1 MKKAIILI
9 WILSCM
15 ALIGRA
21 QGTAS
26 YFSLCSDAQSNRVK
40 MTVTAILDLSK
51 TDYYYWGNSPRYQ
64 VAAFIEGECHAI
76 ASEGEN
82 SDSGYWDEREDYYNW
97 FVLQIPYSSARSGK
111 PITFKM
117 YNSSTGLEYTLKND
131 DNIRSIGINY
141 GTDTSPIVLKAVEV
155 NSMSFNDFEM
165 KVNHMQDLSSKLTL
179 SPSNATCPNN
189 LEFEIAPSTYTLK
202 VTGNGG

>member
-64 VAAFIEGECHAI
+64 VAAFIE
-76 ASEGEN
+76 ASAMP
-82 SDSGYWDEREDYYNW
+82 SPWKAR
-97 FVLQIPYSSARSGK
+97 IPILATGMSAK
-111 PITFKM
+111 TIT
-117 YNSSTGLEYTLKND
+117 TG
-131 DNIRSIGINY
+131 
-141 GTDTSPIVLKAVEV
+141 
-155 NSMSFNDFEM
+155 SF
-165 KVNHMQDLSSKLTL
+165 
-179 SPSNATCPNN
+179 
-189 LEFEIAPSTYTLK
+189 
-202 VTGNGG
+202 